1 MTSFDELF
9 GDVPLMAI
17 LRGVGVERSLELS
30 SKAWD
35 LGIHHVELPVQ
46 SPTDLEALRVTCAEG
61 RERGRLVGAGTV
73 ISPDQIP
80 AIAEAG
86 AAFTVSPGLDLEVV
100 RASESAGMPSLPGVA
115 TPTEIQTAVAAGLTW
130 LKAFPAAQLGT
141 AWFTAMAGPFPQ
153 VKFVATGGM
162 DANNAG
168 DFLAAGVRCVAVGSA
183 LAHPTQLDRLSLLL
197 GSGGD

>member
-1 MTSFDELF
+1 
-9 GDVPLMAI
+9 
-17 LRGVGVERSLELS
+17 
-30 SKAWD
+30 
-35 LGIHHVELPVQ
+35 
-46 SPTDLEALRVTCAEG
+46 RVTCAEG

-100 RASESAGMPSLPGVA
+100 RASERAGMPSLPGGA
-115 TPTEIQTAVAAGLTW
+115 TPPEIQPAVSAGLTW
-130 LKAFPAAQLGT
+130 LNAFPAAQLGT
-141 AWFTAMAGPFPQ
+141 AWFTAMAGPFPE

-183 LAHPTQLDRLSLLL
+183 LADPTQLDRLSLLL